1 MLSNQIGSLYICWVV
16 MYKRER
22 GFERIVIDGV
32 EHDSGLVVLHRQLT

>member
-1 MLSNQIGSLYICWVV
+1 

-32 EHDSGLVVLHRQLT
+32 EHDSGLVVLHRLDLKLDPVELCMIPVPD